1 MYTTYK
7 LRFMCEILFLLS
19 NLSSEGTKELNTKFI
34 LQHVY
39 YINNS
44 NKINSYGFSM
54 LELTD
59 KINIGSV
66 LDISVNSSLK
76 Q

>member
-1 MYTTYK
+1 
-7 LRFMCEILFLLS
+7 MCEILFLLS

-34 LQHVY
+34 LQHVEY
-39 YINNS
+39 NYINNS
-44 NKINSYGFSM
+44 NKINSYGCSM
-54 LELTD
+54 LELTE

>member
-1 MYTTYK
+1 
-7 LRFMCEILFLLS
+7 MCEILFLLS
-19 NLSSEGTKELNTKFI
+19 NLSSEGTKELNTTFI
-34 LQHVY
+34 LQHVEY
-39 YINNS
+39 NYINNS
-44 NKINSYGFSM
+44 KKINSYGFSM